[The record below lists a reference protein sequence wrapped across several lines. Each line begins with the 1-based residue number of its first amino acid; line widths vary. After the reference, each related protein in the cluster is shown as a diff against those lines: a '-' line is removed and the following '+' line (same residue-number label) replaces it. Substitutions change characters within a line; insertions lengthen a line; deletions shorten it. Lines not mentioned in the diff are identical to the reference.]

1 MQEDSHNYKAL
12 TIIYDPISQRQGDIS
27 QGRKHTHTHNEIK
40 KLGQSQRQGWE
51 QSYRQRSHRKALA
64 TEAQSWSKGGQS
76 LAVRSIGNVSLTVF
90 LQALIASPP
99 ASLKSVLNYTL
110 QAKSNFSA
118 SS

>member
-1 MQEDSHNYKAL
+1 MIQYLKGKEIFHGEGK
-12 TIIYDPISQRQGDIS
+12 T
-27 QGRKHTHTHNEIK
+27 HTHTHNEIK

-51 QSYRQRSHRKALA
+51 QSYREKALA

-76 LAVRSIGNVSLTVF
+76 LAVRSTGNVSLTVF